1 MSVLVMQYLDNHTIL
16 RGSMIDKIK
25 YNKFSD
31 HISTYLSKV
40 LFHTSSLYL
49 SSEQKNEL
57 QDKFNG
63 NNEMCKLTED
73 YVFTFAFMQHPSNDT
88 ANIKNN
94 PLANKIFDDTKFKE
108 KVLQLKYIFMNST
121 DCLLH
126 GDLHTGSIMLNTNET
141 YIIDSEF
148 AFVGPFGFDIG
159 ALLANLTSAYIHH
172 TIVSKD
178 EEYKKWIL
186 KTIYDILTMF
196 KNKFLQLWQQ
206 TKDSALITDGFVD
219 NTTLKNYKNSFI
231 QNIIRQSVGFA
242 GCEMIRRIFGAA
254 GVDEIRGIK
263 DKNSKDKAEILV
275 FDIGRKFVIEY
286 NDINSPED
294 IISTIT
300 KCESLT
306 KNIT

>member
-1 MSVLVMQYLDNHTIL
+1 
-16 RGSMIDKIK
+16 
-25 YNKFSD
+25 
-31 HISTYLSKV
+31 
-40 LFHTSSLYL
+40 
-49 SSEQKNEL
+49 
-57 QDKFNG
+57 
-63 NNEMCKLTED
+63 MCKLTED